1 MYFKS
6 TTSHSKQSSEKF
18 ALFASLNYN
27 LLNNTLGHLLKW
39 ESNAYLKQPLLNLH
53 PSIVSQAL
61 RANKIIVDF
70 MDHVITQEE
79 RDGNGIVSNFDII
92 QVSSLVKL
100 GCGQL
105 EGTAVEIR
113 DEIYCQLVRQTT
125 GNSNR
130 HSCCRG
136 YQLILSCL
144 AGFSPSKGLATFL
157 LSHLNVG
164 CRGGALLSRRTVKL
178 AEDCL
183 RALERIQEFGSRD
196 WGLSRN
202 EIATIISE
210 NGSLSTKVWLN
221 CDRSVDITMDSWTTI
236 EELKLAVCEKMGIRE
251 SSILTLSLAVSNINE
266 PDRRDLEVNLAS
278 MRGVVNTSY
287 GLIRHHYSTQASK
300 SKLKLR
306 RRSLIPFMD
315 NLSNLDAFHAL
326 AVAALDNY
334 LRIDARNASTPFRT
348 SVFNA
353 SDACLFTGTVQTQI
367 ESERITIRRCLS
379 SMFRRRKSHI
389 TYSHLIE
396 SRAVA
401 SEIEVTIRLVV
412 WLFPYGGPTESSIS
426 ARRQEDSYECRL
438 GYHGEVR
445 SFRSAY
451 RDNEEYGLPPV
462 LNDECKLSDRAVNMR
477 NGIYWP
483 SDEST
488 RNILYGQLVDH
499 ISTGKLRCTD
509 DISTLKMAAL
519 MFAEQYQVTASITI

>member
-6 TTSHSKQSSEKF
+6 TTSHNRQSSEKF

-27 LLNNTLGHLLKW
+27 LLNNKLGHLLKW
-39 ESNAYLKQPLLNLH
+39 ESNTYLKQPLLNLH
-53 PSIVSQAL
+53 PSIVSQAM

-70 MDHVITQEE
+70 MDHIVTQEE
-79 RDGNGIVSNFDII
+79 RDGNGTVSDFDIL

-105 EGTAVEIR
+105 EGIAVEIR

-136 YQLILSCL
+136 YILILSCL
-144 AGFSPSKGLATFL
+144 AGFSPSRGLATFL

-183 RALERIQEFGSRD
+183 RALARIQVFGSRD
-196 WGLSRN
+196 WGISKN

-221 CDRSVDITMDSWTTI
+221 SDRSVNITVDSWTTI

-251 SSILTLSLAVSNINE
+251 SSILTLSLAVSKVDE

-278 MRGVVNTSY
+278 KRGVVNTSY
-287 GLIRHHYSTQASK
+287 GLIHHHYSTQASRTK
-300 SKLKLR
+300 MKLR
-306 RRSLIPFMD
+306 RRSLIPFID
-315 NLSNLDAFHAL
+315 NLSSLDTFHAL
-326 AVAALDNY
+326 AVAALDSY
-334 LRIDARNASTPFRT
+334 LRIDARSASTPFRT

-353 SDACLFTGTVQTQI
+353 SDACLFTGTVQTQV

-379 SMFRRRKSHI
+379 SLFRRRRSHI
-389 TYSHLIE
+389 TYSNLIE
-396 SRAVA
+396 SRAA
-401 SEIEVTIRLVV
+401 APEMKVTVRLVV

-438 GYHGEVR
+438 GYHGDVG

-451 RDNEEYGLPPV
+451 GNNEENGLPPV
-462 LNDECKLSDRAVNMR
+462 LNDECKVTDRALNKR

-499 ISTGKLRCTD
+499 ITSGKLRCSD
-509 DISTLKMAAL
+509 DTSTLKMAAL
-519 MFAEQYQVTASITI
+519 MFAEQYQVTICITV